1 VNPEATIE
9 EFRMADEATEKPKIT
24 RPSIPQ
30 PFELPILPLQ
40 NTTLFPETVV
50 PLAVG
55 RDRSIL
61 ATEAA
66 LATEEKLLGCITTKT
81 ANVNGDEAKF
91 EDLYRVGTIVSVKR
105 MMRNDGV
112 MQLIVQGMDRFKVV
126 EWLKDT
132 PHITAKIE
140 VLPELV
146 RRDEE
151 AIEAL
156 KRNIQGMIQQA
167 LALLPNIPP
176 EIRMAVMTQQDAVQL
191 AYFMA
196 SVLDLGVETEQKML
210 EADSVDGL
218 LTLTHAA
225 LARELEIMQIRSKIA
240 TEAQTEMDKS
250 QRDYVL
256 RQQMKAIQKELG
268 EDETGEKAEAGQLRE
283 RLDTADLPE
292 DVRKEAERELK
303 RMEALPQS
311 APDFHVIRTY
321 LEYVLELPWRKASE
335 EKLDLNEARKIL
347 DEDHYGLE
355 DIKERILES
364 LAVVKLRPDSKSPI
378 LLFVGPPGVGKT
390 SLGRSIARALG
401 REFERMSLGG
411 MRDEAELR
419 GHRRTYIGAMPGRI
433 IQALRRVGVNNPVI
447 MLDEVDKLG
456 HDFRGDPASAL
467 LEILDPAQNNTFRDN
482 YLDLPFD
489 LSNVFFIATANQ
501 LGPIPMPLRDRME
514 IIQLAGYS
522 DREKL
527 NIAKQYLVPRQI
539 TENGLT
545 EDRFEITD
553 AAINL
558 LTSHYTREA
567 GVRQLERAIGNL
579 ARKIALKVATSTNGN
594 GQQVGTGSGSD
605 RGTSNKYV
613 ITPAEVKEYLGPPKF
628 FPESAREELPTGVAT
643 GMAWTEMGGEVLFIE
658 ATMLPGGGGLTLT
671 GQLGDVMKES
681 AQAARSYLWSHAPEF
696 GLDPDMIKTNGVHLH
711 VPAGAIPK
719 DGPSAGVT
727 MASALA
733 SLYTGRK
740 VRTDTA
746 MTGEITLSGLVFPV
760 GGIKEKVL
768 AAHRAGI
775 RRIILPA
782 QNENDAEEIPE
793 DVRKE
798 LDIIPATRVS
808 DVLKAAL
815 EPDVS
820 EERTEFILPNIDAGT
835 DGSPDRVIAKEHGE

>member
-1 VNPEATIE
+1 
-9 EFRMADEATEKPKIT
+9 MADEQNQDHVKAEEP
-24 RPSIPQ
+24 PPFPG
-30 PFELPILPLQ
+30 PFEIAILPLQ

-55 RDRSIL
+55 RDRSVR
-61 ATEAA
+61 AVESA
-66 LATEEKLLGCITTKT
+66 LSTEEKLIGCITTKT
-81 ANVNGDEAKF
+81 ENVTGDEAKF
-91 EDLYRVGTIVSVKR
+91 EDLYKIGTIVNIKR

-112 MQLIVQGMDRFKVV
+112 MQLIVQGMDRFEIV
-126 EWLKDT
+126 EWIEDQPYIK
-132 PHITAKIE
+132 AKIE
-140 VLPELV
+140 VLPDL
-146 RRDEE
+146 RRVDEE
-151 AIEAL
+151 EIEAL
-156 KRNIQGMIQQA
+156 KRNIQTLIQQA
-167 LALLPNIPP
+167 LALLPNVPP
-176 EIRMAVMTQQDAVQL
+176 EIRMAVMTQTDPVQIS
-191 AYFMA
+191 YFLA

-210 EADSVDGL
+210 ESSTVDGL
-218 LTLTHAA
+218 LSLTHAA
-225 LARELEIMQIRSKIA
+225 LSRELEIMQIRSKIA

-268 EDETGEKAEAGQLRE
+268 EDESGERAEASQLRE
-283 RLDTADLPE
+283 RLETADLPE

-321 LEYVLELPWRKASE
+321 LEYILDLPWKKASE

-390 SLGRSIARALG
+390 SLGRSIARSLG
-401 REFERMSLGG
+401 REFERLSLGG

-433 IQALRRVGVNNPVI
+433 IQALRRVGVNNPVM

-456 HDFRGDPASAL
+456 NDFRGDPASAL

-489 LSNVFFIATANQ
+489 LSKVFFIATANQ

-527 NIAKQYLVPRQI
+527 NIAKQYLVARQI
-539 TENGLT
+539 KENGLT
-545 EDRFEITD
+545 EDQLTITD

-558 LTSHYTREA
+558 LTSRYTREA
-567 GVRQLERAIGNL
+567 GVRQLERTIGNL
-579 ARKIALKVATSTNGN
+579 ARKVALKVAQGSTDK
-594 GQQVGTGSGSD
+594 VTVD
-605 RGTSNKYV
+605 
-613 ITPAEVKEYLGPPKF
+613 AADLKEYLGSPRYH
-628 FPESAREELPTGVAT
+628 PEEARKELPAGVAT

-658 ATMLPGGGGLTLT
+658 ATLLPGGGGLTLT
-671 GQLGDVMKES
+671 GQLGEVMKES
-681 AQAARSYLWSHAPEF
+681 AQAARSYLWAHAADF
-696 GLDPDMIKTNGVHLH
+696 GIDPDLIKQNGVHVH

-746 MTGEITLSGLVFPV
+746 MTGEITLSGQVFPV

-782 QNENDAEEIPE
+782 QNESDTEEIPE
-793 DVRKE
+793 DVRAE
-798 LDIIPATRVS
+798 LEIIPAKLVS
-808 DVLKAAL
+808 DVLNAAL
-815 EPDVS
+815 EAEVT
-820 EERTEFILPNIDAGT
+820 ERPLSNGFVPSPEAST
-835 DGSPDRVIAKEHGE
+835 DGSPDRLIAQNAE

>member
-1 VNPEATIE
+1 MAE
-9 EFRMADEATEKPKIT
+9 EETTQEQIQ
-24 RPSIPQ
+24 SEEI
-30 PFELPILPLQ
+30 ELPEQFEIAILPLQ

-55 RDRSIL
+55 RERSIRAVESSL
-61 ATEAA
+61 STEQ
-66 LATEEKLLGCITTKT
+66 KLLGCITTRS
-81 ANVNGDEAKF
+81 ADVSGDEAKY
-91 EDLYRVGTIVSVKR
+91 EDLYKIGTIVNVKR
-105 MMRNDGV
+105 MMRNEGV
-112 MQLIVQGMDRFKVV
+112 MQLIVQGIDRFEVL
-126 EWLKDT
+126 EWQQDQPFLK
-132 PHITAKIE
+132 AKIQI
-140 VLPELV
+140 LPDL
-146 RRDEE
+146 RRVDEE
-151 AIEAL
+151 EIEAL
-156 KRNIQGMIQQA
+156 KRNIQNLIQQA
-167 LALLPNIPP
+167 LALLPNVPP
-176 EIRMAVMTQQDAVQL
+176 EIRMAVMSQQDPVQL
-191 AYFMA
+191 AYFLA

-210 EADSVDGL
+210 ESSTVDGL

-256 RQQMKAIQKELG
+256 RQQLKAIQKELG
-268 EDETGEKAEAGQLRE
+268 DDDSGEKAEADQLRE
-283 RLDTADLPE
+283 RLETADLPD

-321 LEYVLELPWRKASE
+321 LEYILELPWRKASE

-347 DEDHYGLE
+347 DEDHYGLD

-378 LLFVGPPGVGKT
+378 ILFVGPPGVGKT

-433 IQALRRVGVNNPVI
+433 IQALRRVGVNNPVM
-447 MLDEVDKLG
+447 MLDEIDKLG
-456 HDFRGDPASAL
+456 NDFRGDPASAL

-482 YLDLPFD
+482 YIDLPFD
-489 LSNVFFIATANQ
+489 LSKVFFIATANSI
-501 LGPIPMPLRDRME
+501 GPIPMPLRDRME

-527 NIAKQYLVPRQI
+527 NIAKEYLIARQI
-539 TENGLT
+539 KENGLT
-545 EDRFEITD
+545 EDQLSITD
-553 AAINL
+553 ETINL
-558 LTSHYTREA
+558 LTSRYTREA
-567 GVRQLERAIGNL
+567 GVRQLERTIGNL
-579 ARKIALKVATSTNGN
+579 ARKVALKVAQGSTE
-594 GQQVGTGSGSD
+594 
-605 RGTSNKYV
+605 KV
-613 ITPAEVKEYLGPPKF
+613 IVNAADVKEYLGAPRF
-628 FPESAREELPTGVAT
+628 YPESAREELPPGVAT
-643 GMAWTEMGGEVLFIE
+643 GMAWTEMGGQVLFIE

-681 AQAARSYLWSHAPEF
+681 AQAARSYLWSHAADFGIDPE
-696 GLDPDMIKTNGVHLH
+696 MIKANGVHVH

-727 MASALA
+727 MTSALA

-740 VRTDTA
+740 VRSDTS
-746 MTGEITLSGLVFPV
+746 MTGEITLSGQVFPV

-775 RRIILPA
+775 RRIVLPF
-782 QNENDAEEIPE
+782 QNEPDTEEIPE

-798 LDIIPATRVS
+798 LEIIPV
-808 DVLKAAL
+808 KM
-815 EPDVS
+815 VS
-820 EERTEFILPNIDAGT
+820 EVLDAVLEKDSVLPKSNGYVLQSNDAPADSERL
-835 DGSPDRVIAKEHGE
+835 IAKDQD

>member
-1 VNPEATIE
+1 MAE
-9 EFRMADEATEKPKIT
+9 EETTQEQIQ
-24 RPSIPQ
+24 SEEI
-30 PFELPILPLQ
+30 ELPEQFEIAILPLQ

-55 RDRSIL
+55 RERSVRAVENSL
-61 ATEAA
+61 STEQ
-66 LATEEKLLGCITTKT
+66 KLLGCITTKSSDVT
-81 ANVNGDEAKF
+81 GDEAKY
-91 EDLYRVGTIVSVKR
+91 EDLYNIGTIVNVKR
-105 MMRNDGV
+105 MMRNEGV
-112 MQLIVQGMDRFKVV
+112 MQLIVQGIDRFEIL
-126 EWLKDT
+126 EWQQDQPFLK
-132 PHITAKIE
+132 AKIQI
-140 VLPELV
+140 LPDL
-146 RRDEE
+146 RRVDEE
-151 AIEAL
+151 EIEAL
-156 KRNIQGMIQQA
+156 KRNIQNLIQQA
-167 LALLPNIPP
+167 LALLPNVPP
-176 EIRMAVMTQQDAVQL
+176 EIRMAVMSQQDPVQL
-191 AYFMA
+191 AYFLA

-210 EADSVDGL
+210 ESSTVDGL

-268 EDETGEKAEAGQLRE
+268 DEDSGEKAEADQLRE
-283 RLDTADLPE
+283 RLETADLPD

-321 LEYVLELPWRKASE
+321 LEYILELPWRKSSE

-347 DEDHYGLE
+347 DEDHYGLD

-378 LLFVGPPGVGKT
+378 ILFVGPPGVGKT

-433 IQALRRVGVNNPVI
+433 IQALRRVGVNNPVM
-447 MLDEVDKLG
+447 MLDEIDKLG
-456 HDFRGDPASAL
+456 NDFRGDPASAL

-482 YLDLPFD
+482 YIDLPFD
-489 LSNVFFIATANQ
+489 LSKVFFIATANSI
-501 LGPIPMPLRDRME
+501 GPIPMPLRDRME

-527 NIAKQYLVPRQI
+527 NIAKEYLIARQI
-539 TENGLT
+539 KENGLT
-545 EDRFEITD
+545 EDQLSITD
-553 AAINL
+553 DAINL
-558 LTSHYTREA
+558 LTSRYTREA
-567 GVRQLERAIGNL
+567 GVRQLERTIGNI
-579 ARKIALKVATSTNGN
+579 ARKVALKVAQGSTEKVTVDAG
-594 GQQVGTGSGSD
+594 D
-605 RGTSNKYV
+605 
-613 ITPAEVKEYLGPPKF
+613 VKEYLGAPHF
-628 FPESAREELPTGVAT
+628 YPESARDELPAGVAT
-643 GMAWTEMGGEVLFIE
+643 GMAWTEMGGQVLFIE
-658 ATMLPGGGGLTLT
+658 ATLLPGGGGLTLT

-681 AQAARSYLWSHAPEF
+681 AQAARSYLWSHAADF
-696 GLDPDMIKTNGVHLH
+696 DIDPDAIKQNGVHIH

-740 VRTDTA
+740 VRSDTA
-746 MTGEITLSGLVFPV
+746 MTGEITLSGQVFPV

-775 RRIILPA
+775 RRIVLPF
-782 QNENDAEEIPE
+782 QNEPDTEEIPA
-793 DVRKE
+793 DVRAE
-798 LDIIPATRVS
+798 LEIIPV
-808 DVLKAAL
+808 KM
-815 EPDVS
+815 VS
-820 EERTEFILPNIDAGT
+820 EVLDAVLEKDSVLPKSNGYVLQSNEKPSD
-835 DGSPDRVIAKEHGE
+835 SDRLIAKDQD

>member
-1 VNPEATIE
+1 
-9 EFRMADEATEKPKIT
+9 MADEQIQDEVKPEE
-24 RPSIPQ
+24 PPFPG
-30 PFELPILPLQ
+30 PFEIAILPLQ

-55 RDRSIL
+55 KDRSVR
-61 ATEAA
+61 AVESA
-66 LATEEKLLGCITTKT
+66 LSTEEKLIGCITTKT
-81 ANVNGDEAKF
+81 PDVTGDEAKF
-91 EDLYRVGTIVSVKR
+91 DDLYKIGTIVNIKR
-105 MMRNDGV
+105 MMRNDGI
-112 MQLIVQGMDRFKVV
+112 MQLIVQGMDRFEIV
-126 EWLKDT
+126 EWIEDQPYIK
-132 PHITAKIE
+132 AKIQ
-140 VLPELV
+140 VLPDL
-146 RRDEE
+146 RRVDEE
-151 AIEAL
+151 EIEAL
-156 KRNIQGMIQQA
+156 KRNILNLVQQA
-167 LALLPNIPP
+167 LALLPNVPP
-176 EIRMAVMTQQDAVQL
+176 EIRMAVMTQTDPVQT
-191 AYFMA
+191 AYFLA
-196 SVLDLGVETEQKML
+196 SVLDLGVDTEQKML
-210 EADSVDGL
+210 ESSTVDGL

-225 LARELEIMQIRSKIA
+225 LSRELEIMQIRSKIA

-268 EDETGEKAEAGQLRE
+268 EDESGERAEASQLRE
-283 RLDTADLPE
+283 RLETADLPE
-292 DVRKEAERELK
+292 DVRKEADRELK

-321 LEYVLELPWRKASE
+321 LEYILDLPWKKASD

-390 SLGRSIARALG
+390 SLGRSIARSLG
-401 REFERMSLGG
+401 REFERLSLGG

-433 IQALRRVGVNNPVI
+433 IQALRRVGVNNPVM

-456 HDFRGDPASAL
+456 NDFRGDPASAL

-489 LSNVFFIATANQ
+489 LSKVFFIATANQ

-527 NIAKQYLVPRQI
+527 NIAKQYLVARQI
-539 TENGLT
+539 KENGLT
-545 EDRFEITD
+545 EDQLTITD

-558 LTSHYTREA
+558 LTSRYTREA
-567 GVRQLERAIGNL
+567 GVRQLERTIGNL
-579 ARKIALKVATSTNGN
+579 ARKVALKVAQGSTEKVTVDAG
-594 GQQVGTGSGSD
+594 D
-605 RGTSNKYV
+605 L
-613 ITPAEVKEYLGPPKF
+613 KEYLGSPRF
-628 FPESAREELPTGVAT
+628 HPEEARKELPAGVAT

-658 ATMLPGGGGLTLT
+658 ATLLPGGGGLTLT

-681 AQAARSYLWSHAPEF
+681 AQAARSYLWAHAADF
-696 GLDPDMIKTNGVHLH
+696 GIDPDLIKQNGVHVH

-740 VRTDTA
+740 VRTDTS
-746 MTGEITLSGLVFPV
+746 MTGEITLSGQVFPV

-782 QNENDAEEIPE
+782 QNEPDTEEIPE
-793 DVRKE
+793 DVRAE
-798 LDIIPATRVS
+798 LEIIPAKHVS
-808 DVLKAAL
+808 DVLNAAL
-815 EPDVS
+815 EKEVT
-820 EERTEFILPNIDAGT
+820 ERPLSNGFVPSPEAST
-835 DGSPDRVIAKEHGE
+835 DGSADRLIAQNAE

>member
-1 VNPEATIE
+1 
-9 EFRMADEATEKPKIT
+9 MADDNTQNQGAVTNKL
-24 RPSIPQ
+24 PQ
-30 PFELPILPLQ
+30 QFEIAVLPLQ

-55 RDRSIL
+55 RERSMRAVESSL
-61 ATEAA
+61 ATEGKL
-66 LATEEKLLGCITTKT
+66 LATITTKSD
-81 ANVNGDEAKF
+81 NVTGDEARY
-91 EDLYRVGTIVSVKR
+91 EDLYKIGTIVNIKR
-105 MMRNDGV
+105 MMRNEGV
-112 MQLIVQGMDRFKVV
+112 MQLIVQGMERFEIK
-126 EWLKDT
+126 EWLTEEPYLKARVE
-132 PHITAKIE
+132 I
-140 VLPELV
+140 LPAL
-146 RRDEE
+146 RRVDEE
-151 AIEAL
+151 EIEAL

-167 LALLPNIPP
+167 LALLPQVPP
-176 EIRMAVMTQQDAVQL
+176 EIRMAVMTQQDPIQL
-191 AYFMA
+191 AYFLA
-196 SVLDLGVETEQKML
+196 SVMDLGTETEQKML
-210 EADSVDGL
+210 ESSTVDGL

-240 TEAQTEMDKS
+240 TEAQSEMDKS

-256 RQQMKAIQKELG
+256 RQQLKQIQKELG
-268 EDETGEKAEAGQLRE
+268 EDETGEKAEAEQLRE
-283 RLDTADLPE
+283 RLETADLPP

-303 RMEALPQS
+303 RMEALPQA
-311 APDFHVIRTY
+311 APDYHVIRTY
-321 LEYVLELPWRKASE
+321 LEYVIELPWNKSSE
-335 EKLDLNEARKIL
+335 ERLDLNEARKIL

-364 LAVVKLRPDSKSPI
+364 LAVVKLRPDGKSPI

-419 GHRRTYIGAMPGRI
+419 GHRRTYVGAMPGRI
-433 IQALRRVGVNNPVI
+433 IQALRRSGVNNPVM
-447 MLDEVDKLG
+447 MLDEIDKLG
-456 HDFRGDPASAL
+456 NDYRGDPSSAL
-467 LEILDPAQNNTFRDN
+467 LEILDPQQNNTFRDN

-501 LGPIPMPLRDRME
+501 LGPIPIPLRDRME
-514 IIQLAGYS
+514 IIFLAGYS

-527 NIAKQYLVPRQI
+527 NIAKQYLIARQVK
-539 TENGLT
+539 ENGLT
-545 EDRFEITD
+545 PDQLEITD
-553 AAINL
+553 DAINL
-558 LTSHYTREA
+558 LTSRYTREA
-567 GVRQLERAIGNL
+567 GVRQLERTIGNL
-579 ARKIALKVATSTNGN
+579 ARKVALKVAESSPQAEAGSSANSGPGSSGQMNSTS
-594 GQQVGTGSGSD
+594 S
-605 RGTSNKYV
+605 KYV
-613 ITPAEVKEYLGPPKF
+613 ITAKEVKEYLGAPRF
-628 FPESAREELPTGVAT
+628 YPETAREDLPAGVAT

-658 ATMLPGGGGLTLT
+658 ATLLPGGGGLTLT
-671 GQLGDVMKES
+671 GQLGEVMKES
-681 AQAARSYLWSHAPEF
+681 AQAARSYLWSHATEF
-696 GLDPDMIKTNGVHLH
+696 GIDPEVIKQNGVHLH

-733 SLYTGRK
+733 SLYTGKK
-740 VRTDTA
+740 VRSDTA

-782 QNENDAEEIPE
+782 QNESDTEEIPE

-798 LDIIPATRVS
+798 LEIIPATRVS

-815 EPDVS
+815 GPEADDSSKPYVIQPSD
-820 EERTEFILPNIDAGT
+820 TG
-835 DGSPDRVIAKEHGE
+835 PDRGEPLIAKETNV